1 MDVKLSW
8 PCSYMNSWP
17 KVAFV
22 LLQLVCNDWT
32 HVNNVVRSFN
42 FHLRAL
48 RHIRHSSP
56 RDIANT
62 TACCI
67 VGSKLDYCNA
77 LLFDIPIS
85 TKAHARVVCGVS
97 KFQRTSEDLLYEL
110 HWLPIRQR
118 IHYKIVTITYRALH
132 QQPTYISSY
141 NWITRP
147 TFPLGP
153 FVPSV
158 KDCSTHL
165 VLKLLLAP
173 DVYHLLLQSFGM
185 IYLTT
190 FDPLQL
196 S

>member
-67 VGSKLDYCNA
+67 VGSKLDYCNS
-77 LLFDIPIS
+77 LLFNTPIS
-85 TKAHARVVCGVS
+85 TLKMIHQVQNNLGRIVCGVN
-97 KFQRTSEDLLYEL
+97 KFQCPSKDLLYEL
-110 HWLPIRQR
+110 HWLPIRQL
-118 IHYKIVTITYRALH
+118 IHYKTVTINYRALH
-132 QQPTYISSY
+132 QQQPTYISSLPVNY
-141 NWITRP
+141 IPPQT
-147 TFPLGP
+147 LS
-153 FVPSV
+153 SV
-158 KDCSTHL
+158 SQGLLSTHL
-165 VLKLLLAP
+165 VL
-173 DVYHLLLQSFGM
+173 
-185 IYLTT
+185 
-190 FDPLQL
+190 
-196 S
+196 